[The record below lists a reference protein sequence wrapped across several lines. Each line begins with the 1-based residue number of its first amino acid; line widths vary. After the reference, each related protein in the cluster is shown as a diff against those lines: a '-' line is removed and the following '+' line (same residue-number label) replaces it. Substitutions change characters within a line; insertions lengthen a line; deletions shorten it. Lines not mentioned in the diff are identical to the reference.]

1 MMRVMTRMM
10 MMRVMMRVSVGVR
23 MVWCTRETR
32 DVRASH
38 WLLST

>member
-1 MMRVMTRMM
+1 MMRVMTR
-10 MMRVMMRVSVGVR
+10 VMMWMWVMMWLSVGVR

-38 WLLST
+38 